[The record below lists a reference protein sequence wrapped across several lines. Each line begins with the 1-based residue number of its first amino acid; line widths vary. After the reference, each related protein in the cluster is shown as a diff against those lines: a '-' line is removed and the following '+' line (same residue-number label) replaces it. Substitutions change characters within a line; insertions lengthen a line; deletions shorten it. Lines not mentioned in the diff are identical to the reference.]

1 MKSEESHK
9 HILKINLY
17 PNEALRYAIP
27 ETDLSQDLE
36 WEKISDLMHNTME
49 SADGLGLAA
58 NQVSVGV
65 RMFVMRERRTFINP
79 KIISVSGKQVLI
91 EEGCLSFPNLFMKV
105 SRPEWVEIEWFDEK
119 LNKSVDRFTNIWAQC
134 IQHEIDHLDGKLFID
149 RVSKLKYEKAKNKQ
163 SKINDQSR

>member
-1 MKSEESHK
+1 MNVLSSIKKYKNSVIRKYIFLSKDEIGNIEKGQWYVSK
-9 HILKINLY
+9 KI
-17 PNEALRYAIP
+17 
-27 ETDLSQDLE
+27 
-36 WEKISDLMHNTME
+36 
-49 SADGLGLAA
+49 DGQLWFYVKEGS
-58 NQVSVGV
+58 NS
-65 RMFVMRERRTFINP
+65 
-79 KIISVSGKQVLI
+79 KIINASDKQVLI